1 MSTLTELFDQHRH
14 ELQQR
19 LREELAPEQVVQ
31 EVKSW
36 MGSLLALASREKGRS
51 LTERRLLGFLVDVVN
66 SSVSTLVS
74 CERTTTGESKRTAR
88 GSASASRGD
97 WFLRTVRLLLAVALG
112 GVLYQFESVFYLPL
126 LVAFVLLD
134 VREWFMKPSGVTP
147 AVPLAEPVPGI
158 QVNIHT
164 LLSRLRETFRAIDA
178 ALMEV
183 AQPLSAPASPLGD
196 DAAFLELFQELLYAA
211 SVEDGTFALKQLKP
225 LIFLLEKH
233 GIRVE
238 RFTAERAFL
247 FDAVPSLDDKGHGWR
262 TLKPALVTKEGK
274 PLRRGLVAE
283 PTNKERG
290 H

>member
-19 LREELAPEQVVQ
+19 LRDELPPEQVVQ

-36 MGSLLALASREKGRS
+36 LGSLLALASREKDRS

-66 SSVSTLVS
+66 SGVATLVS
-74 CERTTTGESKRTAR
+74 CEQTPPTAQRAVR

-97 WFLRTVRLLLAVALG
+97 WFLRIVRLLLAAALG
-112 GVLYQFESVFYLPL
+112 GVLYQIENLFGLTL
-126 LVAFVLLD
+126 LVALVLLD
-134 VREWFMKPSGVTP
+134 VREWLMKPAVATP
-147 AVPLAEPVPGI
+147 ATALPEPALAI
-158 QVNIHT
+158 RVNSNM
-164 LLSRLRETFRAIDA
+164 LLSRLRETLRAVDA
-178 ALMEV
+178 TVTEV
-183 AQPLSAPASPLGD
+183 TQPLSVPASALGE

-238 RFTAERAFL
+238 RFTAERSFL
-247 FDAVPSLDDKGHGWR
+247 FDAVPSLDEKSHSWR
-262 TLKPALVTKEGK
+262 TLKPALVSKEGK

-283 PTNKERG
+283 PANKERG